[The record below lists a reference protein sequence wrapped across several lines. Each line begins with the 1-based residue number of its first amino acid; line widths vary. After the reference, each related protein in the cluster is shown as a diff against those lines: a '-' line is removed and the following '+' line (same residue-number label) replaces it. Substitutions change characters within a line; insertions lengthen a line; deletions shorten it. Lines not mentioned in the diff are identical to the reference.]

1 MAKELQQRQN
11 EIEEQIQSCK
21 AKEERRN
28 KRKHLTVTENSVA
41 DIVSDWTKIPVKK
54 LTDGETKR
62 LAALEKELHKRVIGQ
77 DEAVKAVAQAVQPR
91 KSRSERPTPSDWF
104 ISVPRTNGCR

>member
-41 DIVSDWTKIPVKK
+41 DIVSDWTKIPVTETDRWGDKTPCCILKK
-54 LTDGETKR
+54 N
-62 LAALEKELHKRVIGQ
+62 
-77 DEAVKAVAQAVQPR
+77 
-91 KSRSERPTPSDWF
+91 F
-104 ISVPRTNGCR
+104 TNV